1 MSTSKRLRTP
11 LIVMFGVIM
20 AMVTFAAPANAV
32 WPYATPLTTTV
43 SNQSPTAGSSVT
55 FCGSGFQ
62 AGETV
67 TIGLNN
73 GTTYPSVAADTS
85 GAFCTVIVLG
95 ASLTAGTHTLTATGL
110 TSGRT
115 SSTTIQVLGVSA
127 NAAPTPAKSRLAFTG
142 ANAIGIGGLGGLLL
156 LGGGAMVLAARR
168 RKVNA

>member
-1 MSTSKRLRTP
+1 
-11 LIVMFGVIM
+11 MFGVIM
-20 AMVTFAAPANAV
+20 AMVAFATPANAV
-32 WPYATPLTTTV
+32 APYATQPTTSV

-73 GTTYPSVAADTS
+73 GTTYPSVAANGS
-85 GAFCTVIVLG
+85 GGFCTVVVLG
-95 ASLTAGTHTLTATGL
+95 ASLTGPQTLTATGL

-115 SSTTIQVLGVSA
+115 STTTIQVLGLSA
-127 NAAPTPAKSRLAFTG
+127 SAAPAPATSGLAFTG
-142 ANAIGIGGLGGLLL
+142 ANAIGIGALGGLLL
-156 LGGGAMVLAARR
+156 LGGAAMVLAGRR

>member
-1 MSTSKRLRTP
+1 MSTSTRLRTP

-20 AMVTFAAPANAV
+20 AMVAFATPANAYGG
-32 WPYATPLTTTV
+32 PTPRTSV
-43 SNQSPTAGSSVT
+43 SSQSPTAGSSVT

-73 GTTYPSVAADTS
+73 GTTYPSVAADSS
-85 GAFCTVIVLG
+85 GAFCTVVVLG
-95 ASLTAGTHTLTATGL
+95 ASLTGPQTLTATGL

-115 SSTTIQVLGVSA
+115 SSTTITVLGVSA
-127 NAAPTPAKSRLAFTG
+127 NAAPTPASSGLAFTG

-156 LGGGAMVLAARR
+156 LGGGAMVLVARR

>member
-1 MSTSKRLRTP
+1 MRRRPFVCYISGYWHAVRTSRGDLMSTSTRLRTP

-20 AMVTFAAPANAV
+20 AMVAFATPANAYGG
-32 WPYATPLTTTV
+32 PTPRTSV
-43 SNQSPTAGSSVT
+43 SSQSPTAGSSVT

-73 GTTYPSVAADTS
+73 GTTYPSVAADSS
-85 GAFCTVIVLG
+85 GAFCTVVVLG
-95 ASLTAGTHTLTATGL
+95 ASLTGPQTLTATGL

-127 NAAPTPAKSRLAFTG
+127 NAAPTPAKSGLAFTG
-142 ANAIGIGGLGGLLL
+142 A
-156 LGGGAMVLAARR
+156 
-168 RKVNA
+168 

>member
-1 MSTSKRLRTP
+1 MPASKRLRTP

-20 AMVTFAAPANAV
+20 AMITFATPANAV
-32 WPYATPLTTTV
+32 GPYATQPTTSV

-73 GTTYPSVAADTS
+73 GTTYPSVAADSS
-85 GAFCTVIVLG
+85 GAFCTVVVLG
-95 ASLTAGTHTLTATGL
+95 ASLTGPQTLTATGL

-115 SSTTIQVLGVSA
+115 SSTTIKVLGVSA
-127 NAAPTPAKSRLAFTG
+127 SAAPAPATSGLAFTG

-156 LGGGAMVLAARR
+156 LGGGAMVLVARR

>member
-1 MSTSKRLRTP
+1 MSTSTRLRTP
-11 LIVMFGVIM
+11 LIAMFGVIM
-20 AMVTFAAPANAV
+20 AMVAFATPANAAS
-32 WPYATPLTTTV
+32 YATQPTSV

-73 GTTYPSVAADTS
+73 STTYPSVAADSS
-85 GAFCTVIVLG
+85 GAFCTVVVLG
-95 ASLTAGTHTLTATGL
+95 ASLTGPQTLTATGL

-115 SSTTIQVLGVSA
+115 SSTTIKVLGVSA
-127 NAAPTPAKSRLAFTG
+127 NAAPTPATSGLAFTG

-156 LGGGAMVLAARR
+156 LGGGAMVLVARR

>member
-1 MSTSKRLRTP
+1 MSTRTRLRTP

-20 AMVTFAAPANAV
+20 AMVAFAAPANAAS
-32 WPYATPLTTTV
+32 YATQPTTSV
-43 SNQSPTAGSSVT
+43 SSQSPTAGSSVT

-67 TIGLNN
+67 TIGLTN
-73 GTTYPSVAADTS
+73 GTTYPSVAASSS
-85 GAFCTVIVLG
+85 GAFCTVVVLG
-95 ASLTAGTHTLTATGL
+95 ASLTGPQTLTATGL

-115 SSTTIQVLGVSA
+115 SSTTIQVLGLSA
-127 NAAPTPAKSRLAFTG
+127 SAAPAPATSGLAFTG

-156 LGGGAMVLAARR
+156 LGGGAMVLVARR

>member
-1 MSTSKRLRTP
+1 MSTSTRLRTP

-20 AMVTFAAPANAV
+20 AMVVFAAPANAV
-32 WPYATPLTTTV
+32 GPYATQPTTSV
-43 SNQSPTAGSSVT
+43 SNQSPTAGSNVT

-73 GTTYPSVAADTS
+73 GTTYPSVVADSS
-85 GAFCTVIVLG
+85 GAFCTVVVLG
-95 ASLTAGTHTLTATGL
+95 ASLTGPQTLTATGL

-115 SSTTIQVLGVSA
+115 SSTTIKVLGVSA
-127 NAAPTPAKSRLAFTG
+127 NAAPTPASGGLAFTG
-142 ANAIGIGGLGGLLL
+142 TNAIALGGLGGLLL
-156 LGGGAMVLAARR
+156 LGGGAMVLVARR

>member
-1 MSTSKRLRTP
+1 
-11 LIVMFGVIM
+11 MFAVFM
-20 AMVTFAAPANAV
+20 AALAFAAPANAV
-32 WPYATPLTTTV
+32 APYTTQPTTSV
-43 SNQSPTAGSSVT
+43 SNQAPTAGSSVT

-67 TIGLNN
+67 AIGLNN

-85 GAFCTVIVLG
+85 GAFCTVVVLG
-95 ASLTAGTHTLTATGL
+95 ASLTGTHTLTATGL

-115 SSTTIQVLGVSA
+115 SSTTINVLGVSA
-127 NAAPTPAKSRLAFTG
+127 NAAPTSSGLAFTG

-156 LGGGAMVLAARR
+156 LGGGAMVLAGKR